1 MNYIVFDLEW
11 NQGETHDKIPGAPT
25 FEIIEIGAVKLNE
38 AFEIV
43 DEYQSLI
50 RPQIYA
56 TMHKVTEELVNL
68 NMEDL
73 ASARTFCEVAKE
85 FLAWSGKNAIFCIW
99 GVQDLTE
106 LQKNMDYYQM
116 EPLSKGPVKYYDIQ
130 KLYSLACDDGKVRSS
145 LSHVVEA
152 EQMLEE
158 KVPFHRAF
166 SDAYYTA
173 RIFQK
178 IRNEALLKR
187 VSFDTYRV
195 PADRREQIFWR
206 FDNYTKFISQGYE
219 EKSEM
224 LSNKNIACIR
234 CVYCQNALRKKIPW
248 FTANNGK
255 HYYSVARCDV
265 HGMMKGKI
273 RVRKNKQDMYFAI
286 KTIRHITE
294 EEADE
299 IVAKYKSK

>member
-11 NQGETHDKIPGAPT
+11 NQGESHEKISQAPT

-38 AFEIV
+38 AFEMV

-50 RPQIYA
+50 RPQIYD

-73 ASARTFCEVAKE
+73 ALARPFQKVAEE
-85 FLAWSGKNAIFCIW
+85 FLAWSGKNSIFCIW

-106 LQKNMDYYQM
+106 LQKNMDYYKM
-116 EPLSKGPVKYYDIQ
+116 EPLSRGPMKYYDIQ
-130 KLYSLACDDGKVRSS
+130 KLYSLACKDGKLRSS
-145 LSHVVEA
+145 LSHVIEA
-152 EQMLEE
+152 EQMIEE

-178 IRNEALLKR
+178 IRNDALLKR

-195 PADRREQIFWR
+195 PSDRKEQIFWR
-206 FDNYTKFISQGYE
+206 FENYTKFISQGYQ
-219 EKSEM
+219 EKSEL

-234 CVYCQNALRKKIPW
+234 CVYCQNALRKKVPW

-255 HYYSVARCDV
+255 HYYALAECET

-286 KTIRHITE
+286 KTIRHVTK

-299 IVAKYKSK
+299 IVAKYRSR